1 MHFEDNK
8 PADRQHRKGRA
19 SSRQF
24 LKLPPPAELHNKM
37 QNTAHCCIARDCRLP
52 QRIVLRSLT
61 IRKANSGGDSAAAFR
76 IKTTIY

>member
-24 LKLPPPAELHNKM
+24 LKLFPPLSHTIKCKIRLIVALQEIADYHN
-37 QNTAHCCIARDCRLP
+37 ALYY
-52 QRIVLRSLT
+52 
-61 IRKANSGGDSAAAFR
+61 AA
-76 IKTTIY
+76 